1 MNSDIDIQIINNED
15 SNDEE
20 NSKNEKLLKINDDNK
35 EKKEDKKK
43 IEKDDEDGKIIDE
56 DSSSNES
63 NVIKEEQNY
72 QYEIKVGK
80 NQQYKSIQKAI
91 DDAKNNTIIKILPGL
106 YWENLTLKGKNRVDI
121 CSLNEDDPAYILS
134 DNSPCIMIHCL
145 EANDTIKLYNLKFI
159 HRGIRDDVL
168 DNELCQTEFFEWHKN
183 HKDNKETYFI
193 YQNSAE
199 VEKLEINHEI
209 DIKIVEN
216 INEDNHGNFC
226 AISILKGTVSINNCE
241 ISLAFLTSET
251 KNVLPAIF
259 AENSTAIVENTSI
272 KGNQDYLTVGIYSH
286 DAQLKINEC
295 RIFENRCGGIISVVN
310 ERNSINISKCHILKN
325 EGCGILIMSIAGK
338 SALKE
343 KAVGI
348 KNTLEINIEQNVLEL
363 NQGTGLIL
371 KKCFNASIIGNKFY
385 SNLLNGA
392 DLTDFDGFI
401 MMNNFYKNKGT
412 GLLLETVEE
421 SNEAK
426 IFNNFF
432 DENYQNGIEITGKN
446 NYSIISQNSK
456 ICNNYLNGIYVH
468 DLANPEIKYN
478 KIYNNSHHGILIE
491 SNSCADVNLNEIH
504 HNVRTNIAF
513 GGKMTNKTH
522 ITNNEIYSSRNEG
535 VYVVEADGGEIGK
548 NNIYD
553 NNDGIVLI
561 KCTEIYIH
569 RNKIHNNIR
578 TGTLLSDMSSSIF
591 VDNEVTDND
600 FIGLMIRD
608 EGKGQF
614 RDNFFKQNSIQFYIS
629 KNCLNLEKQLKEQNN
644 VDGRYEKAD
653 KCLIF

>member
-1 MNSDIDIQIINNED
+1 
-15 SNDEE
+15 
-20 NSKNEKLLKINDDNK
+20 
-35 EKKEDKKK
+35 
-43 IEKDDEDGKIIDE
+43 
-56 DSSSNES
+56 
-63 NVIKEEQNY
+63 
-72 QYEIKVGK
+72 
-80 NQQYKSIQKAI
+80 
-91 DDAKNNTIIKILPGL
+91 
-106 YWENLTLKGKNRVDI
+106 
-121 CSLNEDDPAYILS
+121 
-134 DNSPCIMIHCL
+134 
-145 EANDTIKLYNLKFI
+145 
-159 HRGIRDDVL
+159 
-168 DNELCQTEFFEWHKN
+168 
-183 HKDNKETYFI
+183 
-193 YQNSAE
+193 
-199 VEKLEINHEI
+199 
-209 DIKIVEN
+209 
-216 INEDNHGNFC
+216 
-226 AISILKGTVSINNCE
+226 
-241 ISLAFLTSET
+241 
-251 KNVLPAIF
+251 
-259 AENSTAIVENTSI
+259 
-272 KGNQDYLTVGIYSH
+272 
-286 DAQLKINEC
+286 
-295 RIFENRCGGIISVVN
+295 
-310 ERNSINISKCHILKN
+310 
-325 EGCGILIMSIAGK
+325 MSIAGK

-561 KCTEIYIH
+561 KCTEIYIAKALKPPQILCTYIPSLGLNFL
-569 RNKIHNNIR
+569 RRLFRRINYSIDY
-578 TGTLLSDMSSSIF
+578 LLSF
-591 VDNEVTDND
+591 
-600 FIGLMIRD
+600 FIVSTNKFSFTTTTILMHIIRM
-608 EGKGQF
+608 G
-614 RDNFFKQNSIQFYIS
+614 
-629 KNCLNLEKQLKEQNN
+629 LNL
-644 VDGRYEKAD
+644 
-653 KCLIF
+653 